1 MGLRKG
7 FLKYARRVG
16 NFLRRDVYLKY
27 PDSPKESIRAKLH
40 ENLGIRFERV
50 AAGIYGACFGEEG
63 CLAVEGDGRNLFF
76 VKDGSIDCML
86 TDYPWREEEAGHDK
100 ERAFSEYPCFWYT
113 EENFQE
119 KARVLKK
126 GSFMVEIL
134 PGENGE
140 NYKYLYEMKRM
151 AEENGFVYCKK
162 MLWEKSGFSGNTRNT
177 RGTSRNPQEIIIFS
191 KGKAGIYQNGI
202 PVSLCEQI
210 LEFVICGKEAVPE
223 ILSGSESAKKVR
235 ANKGKNFILIE
246 LVKEKAGKIL
256 IRVKRTIRK
265 KRGRRLFEEFS
276 GSVDRIIDESVD
288 KREELDEGYEIPVF
302 KL

>member
-1 MGLRKG
+1 MSEEWEIFQK
-7 FLKYARRVG
+7 
-16 NFLRRDVYLKY
+16 DVYLKY
-27 PDSPKESIRAKLH
+27 PDSPKESIRAKLY

-50 AAGIYGACFGEEG
+50 AAGIYGTCFGEEG
-63 CLAVEGDGRNLFF
+63 CLVVEGDGRNLFF

-86 TDYPWREEEAGHDK
+86 TDYPWREEEPDYDK

-113 EENFQE
+113 EEIFQE

-134 PGENGE
+134 PEENGG

-151 AEENGFVYCKK
+151 AEESGFVYCKK
-162 MLWEKSGFSGNTRNT
+162 MLWEKSGFAGNTRNP

-191 KGKAGIYQNGI
+191 KGKAGIYQNGL
-202 PVSLCEQI
+202 PVSLCKQI
-210 LEFVICGKEAVPE
+210 LEFVICGKAAVPE
-223 ILSGSESAKKVR
+223 ILSGSESVR
-235 ANKGKNFILIE
+235 KAGANKGKSRILIE
-246 LVKEKAGKIL
+246 LVKEKAGKIQ
-256 IRVKRTIRK
+256 IRVERVLQK
-265 KRGRRLFEEFS
+265 KKGQKLFEEFS
-276 GSVDRIIDESVD
+276 GSIDRIIDESVD

>member
-1 MGLRKG
+1 MGLRKR
-7 FLKYARRVG
+7 FLKYVRKLG
-16 NFLRRDVYLKY
+16 NFSRRDVCLKY
-27 PDSPKESIRAKLH
+27 PDSPKESIRAKLY

-50 AAGIYGACFGEEG
+50 AAGIYGVCFGEEG

-86 TDYPWREEEAGHDK
+86 TDYPWREEEPDHDK

-113 EENFQE
+113 EENLQE

-134 PGENGE
+134 PEENGE

-162 MLWEKSGFSGNTRNT
+162 MLWEKSGFAGNTRNT

-202 PVSLCEQI
+202 LVSLCEQI
-210 LEFVICGKEAVPE
+210 LKFVICDDEALPE
-223 ILSGSESAKKVR
+223 ILSGSKSVR
-235 ANKGKNFILIE
+235 KAGGNKGKSSILAE
-246 LVKEKAGKIL
+246 LLKETVREIQ
-256 IRVKRTIRK
+256 IRVERTLQKKKGRK
-265 KRGRRLFEEFS
+265 LFEEFS
-276 GSVDRIIDESVD
+276 GSIDRIIDESVD
-288 KREELDEGYEIPVF
+288 EREELDEGYEIPVF